1 VDNMDSKTLWL
12 AVLTKISGDL
22 GPDAV
27 DMWLKPAKPL
37 VFENGALKLEIP
49 NQVFFQ
55 TLRDRYEQHI
65 IAAMREITGG
75 DAILEY
81 SIPMGSSAPPAQ
93 PLPPE
98 PVETVFETRQSH
110 GGSAFSNRLN
120 PNYVFDEFVEG
131 PSNRFAC
138 GVARAVAKKFGDKTN
153 NPFVIFSKPGLG
165 KTHILH
171 AIGNEIIRTNAGSK
185 VLYLSGEEFV
195 YEYIE
200 SLQKKSSDAFRK
212 KFRSLDCFLVDD
224 IQFVAGK
231 EASEKEFFYTFN
243 ALVESKK
250 QIVLTSDRMPNE
262 LAIDERLSSRL
273 LAGIVSE
280 IKPPDEETRIAILRK
295 KRDKNKFNIPDDV
308 IKFLGENIKVSIREM
323 EGALNQINIYCTI
336 HNTQPTIPVARE
348 LLGAMVAEEHVSVN
362 IDIIKRVV
370 ARHFKLDMEDLNS
383 KKKSQSIS
391 WPRQIAMFLAHEM
404 TECSLPEIGR
414 AFDRDHST
422 VVHARDQV
430 KRKLEEDPFFSV
442 EINQIKTD
450 IKSVEKL

>member
-1 VDNMDSKTLWL
+1 MDNMDAKTLWI
-12 AVLTKISGDL
+12 AVIAKISGTL

-37 VFENGALKLEIP
+37 VFENNALKLEIP

-65 IAAMREITGG
+65 ISAMREITGVE
-75 DAILEY
+75 AILEY
-81 SIPMGSSAPPAQ
+81 SIPMGSSAPHSPI
-93 PLPPE
+93 LPPE
-98 PVETVFETRQSH
+98 QPEPRMEPRRAAHSTFP
-110 GGSAFSNRLN
+110 NRLN
-120 PNYVFDEFVEG
+120 PNYIFDEFVEG

-138 GVARAVAKKFGDKTN
+138 GVARAVAKKFGDKTS

-171 AIGNEIIRTNAGSK
+171 AIGNEIIRNNAGSK

-280 IKPPDEETRIAILRK
+280 IKPPDDETRIAILRK
-295 KRDKNKFNIPDDV
+295 KRDKNKFSIPDDV
-308 IKFLGENIKVSIREM
+308 IKFLGENIKASIREM

-348 LLGAMVAEEHVSVN
+348 LLGAMVAEERISVN

-370 ARHFKLDMEDLNS
+370 SRHFKLDIEELNS